1 MKKFK
6 FILSLVAVVLVVNTI
21 AFTSLASPANEIIYS
36 NNFENGVIDDSF
48 VVNYGNLS
56 VVTEKGEKF
65 LRCGHESNRVQFA
78 FGPTEQRNVDISFK
92 IRATTFVNKS
102 TATISPF
109 FRSPHIPA
117 WDTIAYQLE
126 FKTYTTSLI
135 YADRFADENSLTTLS
150 EYPDFGISVGLWNNV
165 QISTRGERIIVY
177 LNGQRIFETIDTN
190 YGEYGG
196 FGFAAKMASFDVDD
210 IVIKRHYGKS
220 MPEPTA
226 NEKPLWMG
234 DIAETEELDIPD
246 TGVIRI
252 DLTNLGQE
260 KKPVSNAIH
269 YIDPTKLTVYSWI
282 ALSVVVLCGIAALL
296 GFTVINKNKGGKL
309 K

>member
-1 MKKFK
+1 MKKIK
-6 FILSLVAVVLVVNTI
+6 FIFLLVTVLLIVNT
-21 AFTSLASPANEIIYS
+21 FSLSSFALPTNEIIYE
-36 NNFENGVIDDSF
+36 NNFENGLIDDSF

-56 VVTEKGEKF
+56 VVSEKSEKF
-65 LRCGHESNRVQFA
+65 LRCQHESNRIQFA
-78 FGPTEQRNVDISFK
+78 YGPTEQRNVDISFK
-92 IRATTFVNKS
+92 LRVTTFVNAS
-102 TATISPF
+102 IATVSPF

-126 FKTYTTSLI
+126 FKSYTTSLMF
-135 YADRFADENSLTTLS
+135 ADRFADENTLTTLA

-177 LNGQRIFETIDTN
+177 LNGTRIFETIDSN

-196 FGFAAKMASFDVDD
+196 FGFAAKQASFDVDD
-210 IVIKRHYGKS
+210 IVIKRYYGENL
-220 MPEPTA
+220 PEPTA

-234 DIAETEELDIPD
+234 DLAEEEEPDIPD

-252 DLTNLGQE
+252 DLTTLGQG
-260 KKPVSNAIH
+260 KKPVSNAIN
-269 YIDPTKLTVYSWI
+269 YVDPTKLTIYSWI
-282 ALSVVVLCGIAALL
+282 ALS
-296 GFTVINKNKGGKL
+296 TVIICMLSAFGGFFVIKNNKGGKL